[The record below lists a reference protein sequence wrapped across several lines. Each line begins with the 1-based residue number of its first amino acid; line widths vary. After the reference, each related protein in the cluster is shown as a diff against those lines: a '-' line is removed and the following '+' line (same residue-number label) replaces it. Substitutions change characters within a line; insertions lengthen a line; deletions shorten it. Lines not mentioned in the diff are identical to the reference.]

1 MSCLHYTHTEGFYR
15 DTGHSYVLFQAKEDE
30 STSHLLNTR
39 YFASSSQEGRMNL
52 KRNNKFSSHPYSND
66 TVAQCLSEALQIEEG
81 VSEQTNHIL
90 TLSI

>member
-1 MSCLHYTHTEGFYR
+1 
-15 DTGHSYVLFQAKEDE
+15 
-30 STSHLLNTR
+30 
-39 YFASSSQEGRMNL
+39 MNL